1 MFSLYLAGNG
11 LKSILEKT
19 VIEYLHPEDILLS
32 LTDIARKFNS
42 ENTGYLIQSRLRSR
56 NTVEFLGEW
65 ERNHNP
71 DFV

>member
-1 MFSLYLAGNG
+1 M
-11 LKSILEKT
+11 KSILEKT
-19 VIEYLHPEDILLS
+19 VIKYLHPEDILLS
-32 LTDIARKFNS
+32 LTGIARKFNS

>member
-1 MFSLYLAGNG
+1 LAGNG

-19 VIEYLHPEDILLS
+19 VIKYLQPEDDFLS
-32 LTDIARKFNS
+32 LTDIARKINL

-71 DFV
+71 NFV